1 MLRAT
6 RHYSLHKKLIL
17 TTGVANLNS
26 SIDNRK
32 GIVLMLA
39 AMAGFTIEDAFIKQ
53 LSSTISIGQILIIIG
68 LCSCVFFA
76 LVAIINGHSLL
87 ARNLWTRATLT
98 RMLAEAVAAVAF
110 VTSLSLVP
118 ISTVAA
124 VFQVTPLTITMGAA
138 LFLGERVGWR
148 RWLAVLVGFIGV
160 LLIIRP
166 GFGGFNPSVLWVLVA
181 VLGVAV
187 RDLVTRVIPAQVES
201 SVISFQAFASLI
213 VAGAICVLVSP
224 QVMVPIAGKELVY
237 FGCTIVFS
245 ISGYYAIVLAV
256 RVGNASI
263 VASFRYSRLL
273 FSLLVGIFIFN
284 ESVDMLTLVGSV
296 IIIGSG
302 LYTYLREHKMAT
314 RTSKNAE
321 MIL

>member
-1 MLRAT
+1 ML
-6 RHYSLHKKLIL
+6 I
-17 TTGVANLNS
+17 
-26 SIDNRK
+26 
-32 GIVLMLA
+32 

-53 LSSTISIGQILIIIG
+53 LSSTISIGQILTVVG
-68 LCSCVFFA
+68 LFSAVFFA
-76 LVAIINGHSLL
+76 IVALKNG
-87 ARNLWTRATLT
+87 RNLFASHLWTKATLT
-98 RMLAEAVAAVAF
+98 RMGAEAIAAVAF

-148 RWLAVLVGFIGV
+148 RWTAVCVGFVGV

-187 RDLVTRVIPAQVES
+187 RDLVTRVIPS
-201 SVISFQAFASLI
+201 SVGSSIISFQAFASLI
-213 VAGAICVLVSP
+213 IAGAICMLLSP
-224 QVMVPIAGKELVY
+224 DTIAPITGKEMLY
-237 FGCTIVFS
+237 FGYTIIFS
-245 ISGYYAIVLAV
+245 ISGYYAIVLAM

-273 FSLLVGIFIFN
+273 FSLLVGVFIFN
-284 ESVDMLTLVGSV
+284 EQVDMLTLVGSV
-296 IIIGSG
+296 IIISTG
-302 LYTYLREHKMAT
+302 LYMFLREHKAT
-314 RTSKNAE
+314 KASASG
-321 MIL
+321 L

>member
-1 MLRAT
+1 
-6 RHYSLHKKLIL
+6 
-17 TTGVANLNS
+17 
-26 SIDNRK
+26 
-32 GIVLMLA
+32 MLA

-98 RMLAEAVAAVAF
+98 RMLAEAFAAVAF

-118 ISTVAA
+118 LSTVAA

-187 RDLVTRVIPAQVES
+187 RDLVTRVIPPQVES

-213 VAGAICVLVSP
+213 VVGAICVLVSP

-245 ISGYYAIVLAV
+245 ISGYYAIVSAV

-284 ESVDMLTLVGSV
+284 ESVDMLTLIGSV

-302 LYTYLREHKMAT
+302 LYTYLREHKLAT

>member
-1 MLRAT
+1 
-6 RHYSLHKKLIL
+6 
-17 TTGVANLNS
+17 LNS

-98 RMLAEAVAAVAF
+98 RMLAEAFAAVAF

-201 SVISFQAFASLI
+201 LVISFQAFASLI

>member
-1 MLRAT
+1 
-6 RHYSLHKKLIL
+6 
-17 TTGVANLNS
+17 
-26 SIDNRK
+26 
-32 GIVLMLA
+32 
-39 AMAGFTIEDAFIKQ
+39 
-53 LSSTISIGQILIIIG
+53 
-68 LCSCVFFA
+68 
-76 LVAIINGHSLL
+76 
-87 ARNLWTRATLT
+87 
-98 RMLAEAVAAVAF
+98 MLAEAVAAVAF

-245 ISGYYAIVLAV
+245 ISGYYAIVSAV

-314 RTSKNAE
+314 RS
-321 MIL
+321 